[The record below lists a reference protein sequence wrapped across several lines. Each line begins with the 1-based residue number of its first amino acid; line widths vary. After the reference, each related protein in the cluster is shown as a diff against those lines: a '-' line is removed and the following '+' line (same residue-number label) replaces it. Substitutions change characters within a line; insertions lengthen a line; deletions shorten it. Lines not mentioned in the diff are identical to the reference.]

1 MLRLRPRSRAEIDLA
16 RRQPYP
22 RWPVKRFAAI
32 LMFIGAVLAGGGAR
46 FAHVMVAHSGSHA
59 GSRAE
64 VQSCGA
70 KSSCD
75 SHAHGGH
82 SHPGPANEGD
92 CAICDELASLTPTL
106 SAPCTLAAS
115 LELLAILDALE
126 ASQIADPAP
135 IAAVSARPPPARA

>member
-1 MLRLRPRSRAEIDLA
+1 
-16 RRQPYP
+16 
-22 RWPVKRFAAI
+22 
-32 LMFIGAVLAGGGAR
+32 MFIGAVLAGGGAR
-46 FAHVMVAHSGSHA
+46 FAHVMVAHTGSHA
-59 GSRAE
+59 GSYAG
-64 VQSCGA
+64 VQPCGA

-75 SHAHGGH
+75 SRAHAHGGH
-82 SHPGPANEGD
+82 SHPGPADEGD

-115 LELLAILDALE
+115 LELLAVLDALE